1 MICHGTEICRLTIYP
16 TQALP
21 HLYTGLSME
30 YAPMWLSSSTSNNA
44 VLGLNS
50 TRPSRRRRRR
60 PRLELQLERLED
72 RQLLSGPGSVQYQIK
87 TALPPVVSA
96 QVSQS
101 ATTSNVV
108 APQVVSGTTA
118 SLVVSAGSKITT
130 NAGSTVTFAG
140 AVSGGTAPYTYS
152 WNFGDGTA
160 SAGNSASFTKTDTTT
175 KGNWIGVY
183 GAAGYNVIGDASSYP
198 SYAVVS
204 PSGQSPYIWGS
215 STTDVRAL
223 QKPEN

>member
-72 RQLLSGPGSVQYQIK
+72 RKLLSVPTVSFIK
-87 TALPPVVSA
+87 
-96 QVSQS
+96 Q
-101 ATTSNVV
+101 
-108 APQVVSGTTA
+108 
-118 SLVVSAGSKITT
+118 
-130 NAGSTVTFAG
+130 
-140 AVSGGTAPYTYS
+140 
-152 WNFGDGTA
+152 
-160 SAGNSASFTKTDTTT
+160 DTTT
-175 KGNWIGVY
+175 QGNWIGTY
-183 GAAGYNVIGDASSYP
+183 GSQGY
-198 SYAVVS
+198 
-204 PSGQSPYIWGS
+204 
-215 STTDVRAL
+215 
-223 QKPEN
+223 